1 MNAMETRKKEKINK
15 LKAESL
21 KRLTNPLAKLRKKRT
36 KIRLKIRNEKDII
49 TIYRNT

>member
-21 KRLTNPLAKLRKKRT
+21 KRLTNPLAKLRKKRGQKLDSKLEMK
-36 KIRLKIRNEKDII
+36 KIL
-49 TIYRNT
+49 